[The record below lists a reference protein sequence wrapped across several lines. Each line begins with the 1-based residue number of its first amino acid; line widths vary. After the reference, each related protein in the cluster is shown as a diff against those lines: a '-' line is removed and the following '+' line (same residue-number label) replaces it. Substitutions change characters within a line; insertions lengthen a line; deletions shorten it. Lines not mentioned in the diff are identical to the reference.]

1 MESTELAIS
10 ANQNLYISPVVG
22 VDDAKAKFEQV
33 RQYTASCLT
42 KDVDYGTV
50 PGVAKPS
57 LFKPGAEKL
66 GSLFG
71 LTPKFKVVDKIM
83 NWTGEGNPD
92 NEPFF
97 YFEYKCELYRGGEFV
112 SSCDASCNSWEKK
125 YRYRK
130 VSAEIRCPVCGK
142 VNTIIKGK
150 KEYGGGWLCYNKKGG
165 CGQKFADNDP
175 VITSQAQ
182 KTEEVR
188 NFDTAEQVNTFQKM
202 AQKRAYVGAILIACN
217 LSEYYTQDVEDMS
230 RGSYAPD
237 PMPVPDMVE
246 GEFTQVSQ
254 SQRGQAATNGAKTYN
269 SAPAQQKPVQD
280 QKKPFDEVEYLTK
293 FEHPQNV
300 IKMSYDNAQNYVS
313 QTTGEYYDDMTTED
327 LRGHC
332 IGLWKQ
338 LNDPNLNPDIKDGIS
353 MKLSAICAIL
363 IHRKSEIVND

>member
-237 PMPVPDMVE
+237 PTPVPDMVE

-269 SAPAQQKPVQD
+269 SAPAQQKPVQT
-280 QKKPFDEVEYLTK
+280 QNKPFDEVEYLRSFQRPPSVMDMQYET
-293 FEHPQNV
+293 
-300 IKMSYDNAQNYVS
+300 AQDYLS
-313 QTTGEYYDDMTTED
+313 QTTGQYYDEMPTEE
-327 LRGHC
+327 LRSHN
-332 IGLWKQ
+332 IGLWKM
-338 LNDPNLNPDIKDGIS
+338 LKDPAISQNQKDGINL
-353 MKLSAICAIL
+353 KISAICAIL
-363 IHRKSEIVND
+363 IHRKSEIVTD